1 MFRTPCTGKRFAS
14 LQKAIDSECIRK
26 MRTAA
31 EPTLKLGGMFVWEKW
46 PEFFR
51 GVDRL
56 LKRPDQLGDL
66 SSRHRLVLLAC
77 TGDSL
82 VDWAAKPSVLPTS
95 DGWFS
100 TKLHAEEFKWSPWC
114 SDCVWHAQYLAREA
128 GIQFTADGIMFN
140 LVER

>member
-1 MFRTPCTGKRFAS
+1 
-14 LQKAIDSECIRK
+14 

-51 GVDRL
+51 GVDRF

-77 TGDSL
+77 SGDSL
-82 VDWAAKPSVLPTS
+82 VGLGGESLSPSHLGRMVLDQASYGGVQAVP
-95 DGWFS
+95 
-100 TKLHAEEFKWSPWC
+100 
-114 SDCVWHAQYLAREA
+114 
-128 GIQFTADGIMFN
+128 
-140 LVER
+140 LVQ